1 MFEVED
7 LSEKALFPRFG
18 MEEVERFGLLFR
30 DAEKKPHKTVI
41 QSAVHF
47 STMKLGTTVELR
59 SKGFHRTDFI
69 FLID

>member
-30 DAEKKPHKTVI
+30 DAEKNAQNRYTV
-41 QSAVHF
+41 S
-47 STMKLGTTVELR
+47 STLQHSETWNYFQTNRDYFVVTK
-59 SKGFHRTDFI
+59 K
-69 FLID
+69 